1 MGQVL
6 CFLYN
11 NMADFE
17 MSLACHLLAFEGKKD
32 IVTMGYEKE
41 IVYSAGSKIG
51 YQPSINVKEAFD
63 LENVEG
69 LIIPGGLNS
78 EQRPE
83 LTELIQKLNQSKKL
97 LAAIC
102 RGPQYLARAGVL
114 EGRFYTTTMTSEV
127 IKRLGIVDPFPRQTF
142 VNKRVIRDDNIITA
156 VDTAFVEFS
165 IEICDWFHVFNDI
178 GSKAEMTKAFKAID
192 RSPLY
197 H

>member
-17 MSLACHLLAFEGKKD
+17 MSLICYLLAFEGKKE
-32 IVTMGYEKE
+32 IITIGYEKE

-51 YQPSINVKEAFD
+51 YKPSITVKEA
-63 LENVEG
+63 LELKNVEG

-114 EGRFYTTTMTSEV
+114 KDRFYTTTMTLEV
-127 IKRLGIVDPFPRQTF
+127 IQRLGIEDPFPRQMFT
-142 VNKRVIRDDNIITA
+142 NKRVIRDDNIITA
-156 VDTAFVEFS
+156 IDTAFVEFS
-165 IEICDWFHVFNDI
+165 IEICDWFHVFKDI
-178 GSKAEMTKAFKAID
+178 GDKMEMIKAFKN
-192 RSPLY
+192 
-197 H
+197 